1 MTACLTPRG
10 QLSAAPPDDGQSGG
24 MRGCTSAI
32 AILLVITACNR
43 GPSSC
48 EQRATATASWNALH
62 STPVI
67 TVKPNSDASLIAPWV
82 AAYEAFRT
90 RVESMMEG
98 APEAVDDEVAN
109 TQTAINGMDALL
121 ASKDADS
128 SENRP
133 RLSSLIARLDD
144 KVASLF
150 RAMDAACA

>member
-1 MTACLTPRG
+1 MSQR
-10 QLSAAPPDDGQSGG
+10 PDSGG

-32 AILLVITACNR
+32 ELLLVVTACTH

-48 EQRATATASWNALH
+48 EQRATAMASWNALH
-62 STPVI
+62 NTPVI
-67 TVKPNSDASLIAPWV
+67 TVKPDSDASLTAPWV
-82 AAYEAFRT
+82 AAYETFRT

-109 TQTAINGMDALL
+109 AQTAIDELDTLL

-128 SENRP
+128 TENQP
-133 RLSSLIARLDD
+133 RLASLIARLDD

-150 RAMDAACA
+150 RSMDGACG

>member
-1 MTACLTPRG
+1 
-10 QLSAAPPDDGQSGG
+10 

-32 AILLVITACNR
+32 ALLLVVTACTH

-62 STPVI
+62 NTPEI
-67 TVKPNSDASLIAPWV
+67 TVKPHSDASLIAPWV

-90 RVESMMEG
+90 HVASMMEG

-109 TQTAINGMDALL
+109 AQTAIDELDAFL

-128 SENRP
+128 TENRP
-133 RLSSLIARLDD
+133 HLSLLIARLYD
-144 KVASLF
+144 KVSSLF